1 MAKIFDHLLNRSLA
15 HVTRFNNRPQ
25 HFEESVAE
33 HSFYVAYF
41 TLLLC
46 KLLEKEKIKI
56 DHKKALSIAIIHD
69 VEEGL
74 SGDIL
79 NPFKHYNE
87 KVYQA
92 IRDVNK
98 VMIGEMFV
106 ELSSDL
112 SNELVKLWNEENAG
126 KTIEAQVVKA
136 ADKLSLLSKCFEEI
150 QAGNNYFEEIYKN
163 QLSSLKKLDYPWW
176 QKIRDEVLEGAE
188 KQI

>member
-33 HSFYVAYF
+33 HSFYVSYF
-41 TLLLC
+41 TLLLT
-46 KLLEKEKIKI
+46 KLLEKKKIKI
-56 DHKKALSIAIIHD
+56 DTKKALSIAIIHD
-69 VEEGL
+69 VEEGF

-92 IRDVNK
+92 IKEVNRE
-98 VMIGEMFV
+98 MIGEMFI
-106 ELSSDL
+106 ELPTDLSS
-112 SNELVKLWNEENAG
+112 ELVQLWKEENAG
-126 KTIEAQVVKA
+126 KTAESQVVKT

-150 QAGNNYFEEIYKN
+150 QAGNNYFEEIYKW
-163 QLSSLKKLDYPWW
+163 QLSALKKLDFAWW
-176 QKIRDEVLEGAE
+176 KKIRKEVL
-188 KQI
+188 